1 MHCDEVRGTSEGK
14 NGEKE
19 KICDCIAKVI
29 IIKVNFSTNRN
40 CLAVAAVV
48 AVLFSTF
55 TYVNFVYAFI
65 LPFDSHHGDAIG
77 RSWLVASA

>member
-1 MHCDEVRGTSEGK
+1 MCRDTVTDSVLCAVYALRCGAPQTSEGK

-40 CLAVAAVV
+40 CLAVGAVV
-48 AVLFSTF
+48 TLLSLHF
-55 TYVNFVYAFI
+55 
-65 LPFDSHHGDAIG
+65 PP
-77 RSWLVASA
+77 